1 MTASILPKGLQLTK
15 TYILM
20 KNKLPVIIVATLLSL
35 LIAISIVVLIIL
47 KKGADAGDSSKKGSV
62 GSGERR
68 EVVIDF
74 ELRKLAEKAEQLVNK
89 DLADALRQGDVQI
102 DFMSALRADLKKAD
116 KELSDGNVDEARKHY
131 ADIVSTAET
140 RLDALEFAE
149 SARKLNDSAYAE
161 LETHEY
167 LKIAFENTYD
177 EAVSMYNQGLQDMEA
192 GKFEESIRRFETVS
206 KILEELKEQSVQ
218 QVKAKLEAAE
228 IALSRFDPTTART
241 SFERVLEIDS
251 SNSAAKEGLSKAK
264 ALEVIVNEM
273 ESVSTL
279 RKSGEN
285 EAALAQINDLIA
297 QNPGNSF
304 LLDERKG
311 IEADLAEDKR
321 EAILERADVAEAE
334 GDLAA
339 AIAALKE
346 ANKIR
351 SDDATTERL
360 NQLRVKEKEKQ
371 LETLLE
377 TGYNSLK
384 AANYEAA
391 KTAYEAAI
399 ALDPKSKEARAGMKK
414 TSSLYL
420 ANIRYNK
427 SIESAAN
434 YLTEGRIPLATK
446 FFNEAINSRPSNIS
460 FKQKDE
466 EERIRAEL
474 AAQKEPITVLIVSDG
489 KTYVS
494 LIGVFAPERFKE
506 KEVTLYPDVY
516 TFKGTRSKYLPVETE
531 VKVSKSLNPEGIEI
545 ICTEKL

>member
-1 MTASILPKGLQLTK
+1 MLKHYT
-15 TYILM
+15 LM
-20 KNKLPVIIVATLLSL
+20 KNKVPVIIVATLLSL

-47 KKGADAGDSSKKGSV
+47 KKNDDVGGDSSQNGSAD
-62 GSGERR
+62 SGERN

-74 ELRKLAEKAEQLVNK
+74 ELRQLVEKAEELVNK

-102 DFMSALRADLKKAD
+102 DFMSALRKDLKEAD
-116 KELSDGNVDEARKHY
+116 KELSNGDVDEARKRY
-131 ADIVSTAET
+131 ADVVSTAET

-161 LETHEY
+161 LEKHEY
-167 LKIAFENTYD
+167 LKTAFENTYD
-177 EAVSMYNQGLQDMEA
+177 ETVSMYNQGLQDMEA
-192 GKFEESIRRFETVS
+192 GKFEESIRRFKTVI
-206 KILEELKEQSVQ
+206 KILEELKEQAVQ

-228 IALSRFDPTTART
+228 SALSKFDPATARA

-251 SNSAAKEGLSKAK
+251 SNSAAQKGLSKAV

-273 ESVSTL
+273 ESISTL
-279 RKSGEN
+279 RKAGKN

-297 QNPGNSF
+297 KNPGNSF

-321 EAILERADVAEAE
+321 EAIIKRAGVAEAE
-334 GDLAA
+334 GDLTA

-346 ANKIR
+346 ANDIR
-351 SDDATTERL
+351 SDNKTTKRL
-360 NQLRVKEKEKQ
+360 NQLKAKKKEKQ
-371 LETLLE
+371 METLLE

-384 AANYEAA
+384 AGNYNAA
-391 KTAYEAAI
+391 RTAYEAAI
-399 ALDPKSKEARAGMKK
+399 ALDPKSKEAQAGIKK

-434 YLTEGRIPLATK
+434 YLIEGRVPLATK
-446 FFNEAINSRPSNIS
+446 FFNEAIKSRPSTIS

-466 EERIRAEL
+466 EERIRTEL
-474 AAQKEPITVLIVSDG
+474 AAQREPINVRIISDG

-506 KEVTLYPDVY
+506 KEIKLYPDIY
-516 TFKGTRSKYLPVETE
+516 TLKGTRSKYLPVETE

>member
-1 MTASILPKGLQLTK
+1 MTASILPEGLQLTK

-35 LIAISIVVLIIL
+35 LIAISIVVLVIL
-47 KKGADAGDSSKKGSV
+47 KKNDDVGGIRKKVSV
-62 GSGERR
+62 DSGERR

-102 DFMSALRADLKKAD
+102 DFMSALREDLKKAD
-116 KELSDGNVDEARKHY
+116 KELSDGNVDEARKRY

-192 GKFEESIRRFETVS
+192 GKFEESIRRFETVTR
-206 KILEELKEQSVQ
+206 ILEELKEQSVQ

-228 IALSRFDPTTART
+228 SALSKFDPTTART

-251 SNSAAKEGLSKAK
+251 SNAAAKEGLSKAK

-339 AIAALKE
+339 AIAALEE

-351 SDDATTERL
+351 SDDETTERL

-384 AANYEAA
+384 AANYDAA
-391 KTAYEAAI
+391 RTAYEAAI
-399 ALDPKSKEARAGMKK
+399 ALDPKSKEAHAGIKK

-434 YLTEGRIPLATK
+434 YLIEGRVPLATK

-466 EERIRAEL
+466 EERIRTEL

-516 TFKGTRSKYLPVETE
+516 TFKGTRSKYLSVETE
-531 VKVSKSLNPEGIEI
+531 VKVSKSLSPEGIEI